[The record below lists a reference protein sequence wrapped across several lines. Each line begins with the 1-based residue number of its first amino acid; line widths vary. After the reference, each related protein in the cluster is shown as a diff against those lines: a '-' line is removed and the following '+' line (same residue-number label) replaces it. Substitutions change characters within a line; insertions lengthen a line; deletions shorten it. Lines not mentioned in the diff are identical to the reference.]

1 MDGASFPDMEGS
13 LWQNAERR
21 KVCSE
26 ARRKCTPN
34 VYSSPQSCVSEAGS
48 ISVAHGTEVRVLGLE
63 IRILFC
69 EEEERCNY
77 STVLVQWITIQKVL
91 VSQQQTE
98 FDS

>member
-1 MDGASFPDMEGS
+1 MGLAFLIWRARCGKMPSEGKFVVKHKES
-13 LWQNAERR
+13 
-21 KVCSE
+21 V
-26 ARRKCTPN
+26 TPN
-34 VYSSPQSCVSEAGS
+34 VYSSPQSSVSEEGS

-77 STVLVQWITIQKVL
+77 STVLVQWITIQQKVL
-91 VSQQQTE
+91 ISQQQTE